1 MLKPIDFSI
10 REGYIG
16 APRRR
21 IRTEADETD
30 PVADPVASIHLSPEE
45 CRVKVRMD
53 GKCFNDFKIL
63 RSSKVSELMARIKSL
78 PGMSD
83 HPSILFKLFAGGQL
97 LRDEIDLSL
106 EQLGVDAAST
116 LLVLCT
122 DVETVQ
128 KIEDALQ
135 ASGADRIR
143 SLEEEEALE
152 KVRCSTVST
161 SRSRP
166 TRGAIQDW
174 GFANIEPLRIDPMT
188 AAPYEEPSSDEAQKL
203 LERLASDRGI
213 QAIMRKYH
221 WRVGLLTELPPSV
234 ETGLMGLSDH
244 CLLGLNKNKG
254 EVRPP
259 AQLQLAATHLPHHA
273 FACRKFCCGCGHRT
287 CADSGITTASARRWY
302 ASLCAGAPW
311 FCETAPGTSQP
322 TIAHGPPTRP
332 RPARVRRCTS

>member
-21 IRTEADETD
+21 PRTDADQNGPLTD
-30 PVADPVASIHLSPEE
+30 PIAVLQLSPEE

-53 GKCFNDFKIL
+53 GKSFDDFKIL
-63 RSSKVSELMARIKSL
+63 RRTKVSELISHIKSL
-78 PGMSD
+78 PGIYEHS
-83 HPSILFKLFAGGQL
+83 SILFKLFAGGQL
-97 LRDEIDLSL
+97 LRDETDTSL

-116 LLVLCT
+116 VLVLCT

-135 ASGADRIR
+135 ASGADRVR

-152 KVRCSTVST
+152 RARCSTAPA
-161 SRSRP
+161 SRSRA
-166 TRGAIQDW
+166 TRGMIQDW
-174 GFANIEPLRIDPMT
+174 GFARIEPLRIDPMT
-188 AAPYEEPSSDEAQKL
+188 AAPYEEPSADDALKL

-213 QAIMRKYH
+213 QAIMQKYH

-254 EVRPP
+254 EVRP
-259 AQLQLAATHLPHHA
+259 
-273 FACRKFCCGCGHRT
+273 RR
-287 CADSGITTASARRWY
+287 SARFSY
-302 ASLCAGAPW
+302 
-311 FCETAPGTSQP
+311 
-322 TIAHGPPTRP
+322 PPHPPKRP
-332 RPARVRRCTS
+332 KISF